1 MSLVFV
7 FLVPLMRFL
16 CVVYEPFETKDR
28 LSFEV
33 FRKVKERQ
41 SETIRKS

>member
-7 FLVPLMRFL
+7 FFLGIIRFL
-16 CVVYEPFETKDR
+16 YVVYEPFETKDR

-41 SETIRKS
+41 LETIRKS